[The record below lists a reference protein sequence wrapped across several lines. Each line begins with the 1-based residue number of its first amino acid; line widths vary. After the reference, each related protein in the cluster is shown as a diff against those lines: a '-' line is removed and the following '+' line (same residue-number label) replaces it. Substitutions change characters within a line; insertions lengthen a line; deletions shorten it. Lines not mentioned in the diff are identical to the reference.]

1 MPTKSIFF
9 LMHSGGFAYNIV
21 AKQQYLL
28 IDKVTDG
35 QMAYNK
41 QLSYFITFYVA
52 HV

>member
-28 IDKVTDG
+28 IT
-35 QMAYNK
+35 
-41 QLSYFITFYVA
+41 
-52 HV
+52 